1 METLRSP
8 VEIMT
13 LFFILSIGFYIFLFW
28 RSQVAERR
36 LEQELERMRIKRP
49 SIPIATGRRL
59 GDDRP
64 ISENT
69 FSRIFEGDKEDG
81 DQFTTH

>member
-8 VEIMT
+8 LEITT
-13 LFFILSIGFYIFLFW
+13 LFFVLSIGFYVFLFW
-28 RSQVAERR
+28 RSQVAEKR
-36 LEQELERMRIKRP
+36 LEQELEKMRIKRP
-49 SIPIATGRRL
+49 SHPIATGRRL

-69 FSRIFEGDKEDG
+69 FSRIFEADKEDG